1 MVRSILTY
9 GVSEAFAR
17 AANWL
22 LLATLPLLATAE
34 DYGLIALLV
43 AVESLAAGVFIVG
56 QDRAV
61 LAKYAVAPSPG
72 VFLSTVILGSIAV
85 GGMLLAASLL
95 LVSLLSDGRLLG
107 LETFPD
113 LLLLGTAV
121 LLFNLNRIYLSV
133 LRVESRPADYAI
145 HRLTYGAVKAG
156 LILFLAWQGL
166 EHFAYIIGVLVAASV
181 VLSLQG
187 KDLHS
192 RLSDRLDTDV
202 LRDALGFGWPVVF
215 HLISANVLM
224 FIDRFMLGHFR
235 DAAAVGVYS
244 LGYTLGSSVV
254 FVFAALAIHF
264 EPLVYRQRDL
274 GSRERVLAQYTGLC
288 FGIASAGGA
297 VLMLVLP
304 LLIET
309 VFPSEYVGG
318 LLVAPII
325 LAAHLIYPVYLQ
337 SNYRLSALGR
347 TRSLALGSITAAVG
361 NVLLNLLL
369 IPRFGPVGAAWAT
382 AGSFLLLGGL
392 MFLISL
398 KKSSMRLA
406 DVESHWMLWFM
417 LAASVLFVGLGGNLG
432 VILMAVAAGVT
443 LLGLR
448 HKSRNERTPA

>member
-1 MVRSILTY
+1 
-9 GVSEAFAR
+9 
-17 AANWL
+17 
-22 LLATLPLLATAE
+22 
-34 DYGLIALLV
+34 
-43 AVESLAAGVFIVG
+43 
-56 QDRAV
+56 
-61 LAKYAVAPSPG
+61 
-72 VFLSTVILGSIAV
+72 
-85 GGMLLAASLL
+85 
-95 LVSLLSDGRLLG
+95 
-107 LETFPD
+107 
-113 LLLLGTAV
+113 
-121 LLFNLNRIYLSV
+121 
-133 LRVESRPADYAI
+133 
-145 HRLTYGAVKAG
+145 
-156 LILFLAWQGL
+156 
-166 EHFAYIIGVLVAASV
+166 
-181 VLSLQG
+181 
-187 KDLHS
+187 
-192 RLSDRLDTDV
+192 
-202 LRDALGFGWPVVF
+202 
-215 HLISANVLM
+215 
-224 FIDRFMLGHFR
+224 
-235 DAAAVGVYS
+235 
-244 LGYTLGSSVV
+244 
-254 FVFAALAIHF
+254 
-264 EPLVYRQRDL
+264 
-274 GSRERVLAQYTGLC
+274 VLAQDTGLC